1 MKTLKRLSGCLRK
14 RFLCQ
19 KKGSL
24 GVKTLELFNI
34 SLLAKWRCLVDCD
47 VLWYDL
53 LEFKYGPLNS
63 NIFLDEGIPTNA
75 SRWWRDL
82 VSIELVGRGNSL
94 WFSDAVG
101 KKLGNGTRIKFW
113 CDRRLGLE
121 CLKNVFPRLYQ
132 VATQKDA
139 TVSQMGSWCG
149 GHYKK
154 FGY

>member
-63 NIFLDEGIPTNA
+63 NIFWMKGFLLMLQDGEGTWSQLN
-75 SRWWRDL
+75 L
-82 VSIELVGRGNSL
+82 
-94 WFSDAVG
+94 
-101 KKLGNGTRIKFW
+101 LGGETLSGFQMQW
-113 CDRRLGLE
+113 A
-121 CLKNVFPRLYQ
+121 KN
-132 VATQKDA
+132 
-139 TVSQMGSWCG
+139 
-149 GHYKK
+149 
-154 FGY
+154 

>member
-1 MKTLKRLSGCLRK
+1 MVLLIVIFFWMKGFLLMLQDGEGTWSQLNLLGGETLSG
-14 RFLCQ
+14 FQ
-19 KKGSL
+19 MQW
-24 GVKTLELFNI
+24 
-34 SLLAKWRCLVDCD
+34 A
-47 VLWYDL
+47 
-53 LEFKYGPLNS
+53 
-63 NIFLDEGIPTNA
+63 
-75 SRWWRDL
+75 
-82 VSIELVGRGNSL
+82 
-94 WFSDAVG
+94 